1 MLKSMTAF
9 GRARSLSSDASLDIT
24 AEIKSV
30 NSRYLDVTVKL
41 PRMYSF
47 LEDRVR
53 TFVSEKGITRGKV
66 EVYIGVDVLVQ
77 KGLEIDID
85 EGAAASYITALEKLR
100 DRFGLK
106 DDITAMK
113 VAANRDIFIM
123 KKADDDMERD
133 WAEVK
138 PVLEAAIE
146 VFSDMRKA
154 EGERLC
160 LDIMKKA
167 EGLKAMADRVRAL
180 SEKDIEEYPEK
191 LVQRIRQ
198 LLQDFDIEIAEQR
211 ILTESAIFADRAA
224 IDEEIVR
231 LGSHFTALD
240 GILRSD
246 EAAGR
251 KLDFLVQEIN
261 REINTA
267 GSKSQDPEIA
277 HIVVDMKTEL
287 EKIREQIQN
296 LE

>member
-9 GRARSLSSDASLDIT
+9 GRARSLSADASLDIT

-30 NSRYLDVTVKL
+30 NSRYLDITVKL

-53 TFVSEKGITRGKV
+53 AYVSEKGISRGKV
-66 EVYIGVDVLVQ
+66 EVYIGVDVLIQ

-85 EGAAASYITALEKLR
+85 EGAAASYLAALEKLR

-113 VAANRDIFIM
+113 VASNKDIFII
-123 KKADDDMERD
+123 KKAEDDMEKD
-133 WAEVK
+133 WAEVR
-138 PVLEAAIE
+138 PVLSDAIDA
-146 VFSDMRKA
+146 FCGMRAA

-167 EGLKAMADRVRAL
+167 EGLREMADRVRTL
-180 SEKDIEEYPEK
+180 SEKDIGAYPEK
-191 LVQRIRQ
+191 LTQRIKQ
-198 LLQDFDIEIAEQR
+198 LLSDYDIEIAEQR

-267 GSKSQDPEIA
+267 GSKSQNSEIA
-277 HIVVDMKTEL
+277 HIIVDMKTEL

>member
-1 MLKSMTAF
+1 M
-9 GRARSLSSDASLDIT
+9 
-24 AEIKSV
+24 
-30 NSRYLDVTVKL
+30 NSRYLDLTVKL

-47 LEDRVR
+47 LEDRIR
-53 TFVSEKGITRGKV
+53 TYVSEKGITRGKV
-66 EVYIGVDVLVQ
+66 EVYVGVDVLIQ

-113 VAANRDIFIM
+113 VASNRDIFIM
-123 KKADDDMERD
+123 KKADDDMESD

-138 PVLEAAIE
+138 PVLSDAIDA
-146 VFSDMRKA
+146 FGAMRTA

-160 LDIMKKA
+160 ADILKKA
-167 EGLKAMADRVRAL
+167 SGLREMAEKVRSI
-180 SEKDIEEYPEK
+180 SERNIETYPEK
-191 LVQRIRQ
+191 LTQRIKQ
-198 LLQDFDIEIAEQR
+198 LLQDFDLEIAEQR

-231 LGSHFTALD
+231 LGSHFEALD

-267 GSKSQDPEIA
+267 GSKSQDAEIA